1 MAESRGK
8 ILVAEDENIIA
19 LDIKNTL
26 EKSGYEVTSI
36 NSTAVNVI
44 QKVET
49 EKPDVILMDIML
61 RSSLDGI
68 DAAHIIHHKYKIPI
82 IYLTAL
88 RDEET
93 FERAK
98 LTEPFDYLQKPFD
111 SNMLES
117 AIEKAIIS
125 VKKNPDFQR
134 KAI

>member
-1 MAESRGK
+1 MKQIKGK
-8 ILVAEDENIIA
+8 VLVAEDENIIA
-19 LDIKNTL
+19 LDIKKTL
-26 EKSGYEVTSI
+26 EIKGFEVTSI

-68 DAAHIIHHKYKIPI
+68 EAAKIIHYKYKTPI

-88 RDEET
+88 RDKET

-98 LTEPFDYLQKPFD
+98 LTEPFDYLTKPFNAD
-111 SNMLES
+111 KLEN
-117 AIEKAIIS
+117 AITRAIIAS
-125 VKKNPDFQR
+125 KKLAAQN
-134 KAI
+134 I

>member
-1 MAESRGK
+1 MTSAKGK
-8 ILVAEDENIIA
+8 VLVAEDENIIA
-19 LDIKNTL
+19 LDIKKTL

-68 DAAHIIHHKYKIPI
+68 EAAKIIHYKYNIPI

-88 RDEET
+88 RDNET

-98 LTEPFDYLQKPFD
+98 STDPFDYLQKPFD
-111 SNMLES
+111 VDKLES
-117 AIEKAIIS
+117 AIERAIAQSRRDKIA
-125 VKKNPDFQR
+125 KKIYQ
-134 KAI
+134 